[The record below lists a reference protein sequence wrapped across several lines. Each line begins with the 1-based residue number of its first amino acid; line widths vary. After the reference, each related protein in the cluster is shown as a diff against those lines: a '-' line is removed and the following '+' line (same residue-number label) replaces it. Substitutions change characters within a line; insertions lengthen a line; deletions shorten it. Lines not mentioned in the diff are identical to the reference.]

1 MEKRLTIL
9 VGILIIVALGGI
21 VWNFWGEKIF
31 FQPPATE
38 TPIEKTVITFAEGA
52 LTSPCYPITSAMVE
66 VWNNYLPDIAA
77 TSELAP
83 GRLVDNLKAVEEGK
97 YNFRW
102 AMGSL
107 AFYSYNGVKM
117 EELKD
122 KPMESL
128 RTIGAFWNHEVHIV
142 AKADSPINDI
152 SELKGKE
159 VKVAVAEEKKWIVI
173 TAKEI
178 LGIYGI
184 PNDKIEII
192 LVPLAEIAQ
201 SVKAGDT
208 DIGIF
213 ACSVE
218 CKQALILKKTTGI
231 KFLSLSQD
239 VIQKLEEKYTY
250 YVTSL
255 IPKNT
260 YPAQSEDVRGVAI
273 KGTIICSKDIDSDL
287 VYRLTKTIFSHL
299 DEIKGA
305 TPVAKDM
312 SLEGA
317 VEGIAIP
324 FHPGAERYY
333 SEIGLISK

>member
-1 MEKRLTIL
+1 MSKKITIL
-9 VGILIIVALGGI
+9 FTVSIIIIVGVV
-21 VWNFWGEKIF
+21 VWNFRGLKPASPSVEK
-31 FQPPATE
+31 
-38 TPIEKTVITFAEGA
+38 KLITFAEGA
-52 LTSPCYPITSAMVE
+52 LTSPCFPITSAIVE
-66 VWNNYLPDIAA
+66 VWNTYLPDIAA

-83 GRLVDNLKAVEEGK
+83 GRLVDNLKAIEEGK

-102 AMGSL
+102 TMGSL
-107 AFYSYNGVKM
+107 AFYSYNGVKI
-117 EELKD
+117 EELKG

-128 RTIGAFWNHEVHIV
+128 RTIGAFWNHEVHII

-159 VKVAVAEEKKWIVI
+159 IKVAVAAEKKWIAI

-178 LGIYGI
+178 LGTYGI
-184 PNDKIEII
+184 PGDKIEIV
-192 LVPLAEIAQ
+192 LVPLAEIAE
-201 SVKAGDT
+201 SLKTGDA

-218 CKQALILKKTTGI
+218 CKQALILKKKTGL

-239 VIQKLEEKYTY
+239 IIQKLEEKYAY

-260 YPAQSEDVRGVAI
+260 YPGQSEDVRGIAI
-273 KGTIICSKDIDSDL
+273 KGTIVCGKDMDSDL
-287 VYRLTKTIFSHL
+287 VYRLTKTIFAHL
-299 DEIKGA
+299 NEVKAA

-317 VEGIAIP
+317 VKGIAIP
-324 FHPGAERYY
+324 LHPGAERYY
-333 SEIGLISK
+333 SELGLISK